1 MLETLLSF
9 GLLFGT
15 GLALRG
21 GFIGPGRGL
30 QIIGYDTNA
39 LGMGALAVAAA
50 VYFYG
55 WQFGIALMLTVAIH
69 EFGHVAAYRVCGHA
83 DARFR
88 LIPLFGGVAISNQT
102 PSRQDKD
109 FFISLMGPAICLAP
123 MGLCFALSDLIVDQ
137 SWQAAN
143 FLYILGLTMGSLNF
157 FNLLPFWP
165 LDGGKI
171 TRILTYTYFPWAT
184 RSVTIAMAAAATAMA
199 VLTQSWFLLIFVL
212 MGWQSAMQSEGLI
225 TVQRPMTPVRGGL
238 ALAAYLFTAAAFLMG
253 GYPILRGFF

>member
-1 MLETLLSF
+1 MLETVLSLALLS
-9 GLLFGT
+9 GT
-15 GLALRG
+15 WLTLRG

-30 QIIGYDTNA
+30 QVIGYDTSA
-39 LGMGALAVAAA
+39 LGLGALAVAAA
-50 VYFYG
+50 MYFYG
-55 WQFGIALMLTVAIH
+55 WQFGIALIITVAIH
-69 EFGHVAAYRVCGHA
+69 EFGHVAAFRVCGHT

-123 MGLCFALSDLIVDQ
+123 MMVFFAVSDVIVEQ

-143 FLYILGLTMGSLNF
+143 FLYILGLTMGALNF

-171 TRILTYTYFPWAT
+171 TRILTYTYIPWAT
-184 RSVTIAMAAAATAMA
+184 RPVTIAMSAAAAALA

-212 MGWQSAMQSEGLI
+212 MGWQSAIQSERLI
-225 TVQRPMTPVRGGL
+225 EVQRKMSPQRGAL
-238 ALAAYLFTAAAFLMG
+238 ALAAYFFTAAAFFVG
-253 GYPILRGFF
+253 GYPIVRGFF

>member
-1 MLETLLSF
+1 MLETVLSLCLL
-9 GLLFGT
+9 GGT
-15 GLALRG
+15 FLILRG

-30 QIIGYDTNA
+30 QVIGYDTSA
-39 LGMGALAVAAA
+39 LGLGALAVAAA

-55 WQFGIALMLTVAIH
+55 WQFGVALIITVMIH
-69 EFGHVAAYRVCGHA
+69 EFGHVAAFRVCGHT
-83 DARFR
+83 DTRFR

-102 PSRQDKD
+102 PSQQDKD

-123 MGLCFALSDLIVDQ
+123 MALCFALSDLVVEQ
-137 SWQAAN
+137 SWEAAN
-143 FLYILGLTMGSLNF
+143 FLYILGLTMGALNF

-184 RSVTIAMAAAATAMA
+184 RNVTIAMTLAAAAAA

-212 MGWQSAMQSEGLI
+212 IGWQSATQSERLMD
-225 TVQRPMTPVRGGL
+225 VQRAMTPARGGL
-238 ALAAYLFTAAAFLMG
+238 AAAAYLFTTAAFLMG
-253 GYPILRGFF
+253 GFPLLRGFF